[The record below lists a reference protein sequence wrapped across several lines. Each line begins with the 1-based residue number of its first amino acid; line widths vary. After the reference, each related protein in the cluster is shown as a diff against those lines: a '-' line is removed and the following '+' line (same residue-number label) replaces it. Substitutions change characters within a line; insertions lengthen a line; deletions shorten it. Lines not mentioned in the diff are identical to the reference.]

1 MEALVGQEAQ
11 FVSNPVRKAEPVK
24 SVKVIIHLVL
34 TAQIQRQ
41 QKAVSRR

>member
-24 SVKVIIHLVL
+24 SVKVHLVL